1 MQHRPSIRA
10 QHTRLTA
17 WGDLFKIHKSQHD
30 SIRLYLT
37 MRLVGDARPN
47 AKTRRRT
54 GPRDCHTPSRMG
66 KGLVLP
72 RHSAVRPSLRGGEAV
87 AEAATTRP
95 QHAQPRRAPA
105 PPRSDAGSD
114 VLATSPCSISRNAL
128 KRHGYGACSS
138 RRCKLSTRRPPPAR
152 ESRHLPMERAIIF
165 GILYKIEGS
174 VSCL

>member
-54 GPRDCHTPSRMG
+54 GPRDCHTPSRME

-95 QHAQPRRAPA
+95 HESTRATATCTRAPSKRCRLGCSCDESMLHLA
-105 PPRSDAGSD
+105 QCPKTARLWSLLLSALQAFDEKTPPSQGDIYRWNAQSS
-114 VLATSPCSISRNAL
+114 LA
-128 KRHGYGACSS
+128 YF
-138 RRCKLSTRRPPPAR
+138 TR
-152 ESRHLPMERAIIF
+152 
-165 GILYKIEGS
+165 
-174 VSCL
+174 